1 MNMPVMIRL
10 GRRNGPHA
18 VERPEIPDPVERM
31 HDAVTTWRRE
41 KRAYAGRLV
50 YAAILICF
58 TAILAGFVLL
68 TGFVFPVPLL
78 VLQTLLTG
86 FMLGALP
93 WSAMRQDAS
102 VNEMWFVMSFQILH
116 AAARKASGLE
126 GIVLASLAQNSAEK
140 LKIAPRNLEVRMGH
154 LRQAASQMEQSRDP
168 EVQML
173 LASHV
178 QLMAIAMGA
187 KPIQEGSERP

>member
-1 MNMPVMIRL
+1 MTMPDMIRL
-10 GRRNGPHA
+10 ARRNGPHA
-18 VERPEIPDPVERM
+18 IDRPEIPDPVERM
-31 HDAVTTWRRE
+31 RDAVATWKRA

-50 YAAILICF
+50 YGAILIAF

-68 TGFVFPVPLL
+68 TGLVFPVPLL

-93 WSAMRQDAS
+93 WRAMRQDAS
-102 VNEMWFVMSFQILH
+102 MNELWFVMSFQILH
-116 AAARKASGLE
+116 AAARKADGLE
-126 GIVLASLAQNSAEK
+126 GVILGSLARNTAER
-140 LKIAPRNLEVRMGH
+140 LRIAPRNPEVRMEH
-154 LRQAASQMEQSRDP
+154 LTQVTDAMEQSRDP
-168 EVQML
+168 EVRML

-187 KPIQEGSERP
+187 KPSLHASEHS